1 MKKAP
6 STELWASEA
15 PRAPARGICGEAK
28 RNCAEATRLRPAGCA
43 AVACRHFIGPKPL
56 AKADPP
62 RAATRGI
69 LAKAS
74 ERGRHEKDPFLLVGH
89 DWDVCLVKIR
99 AFEKERLTGVFRQGV
114 STTVPNIEACG
125 VPSFPIGSPC

>member
-1 MKKAP
+1 MR
-6 STELWASEA
+6 TELWASEA

-28 RNCAEATRLRPAGCA
+28 RNSAEATRLRPYGL
-43 AVACRHFIGPKPL
+43 R
-56 AKADPP
+56 
-62 RAATRGI
+62 
-69 LAKAS
+69 
-74 ERGRHEKDPFLLVGH
+74 RGRLSPFLPVLPHGASWRRQVKEGKHEKDPFLLVGQ

-125 VPSFPIGSPC
+125 VPSFPVGSPC